1 MPPKKLKSALNNLLS
16 VQKEKQKKNE
26 KQKRA
31 QQWEQERRKKQSQQ
45 QTQQQKSPYEF
56 NDKILLVGEGNFS
69 FARSLV
75 ESVVHGGD
83 NIIATCYDSQEVLH
97 EKYEDESKGNVQVI
111 QELGGTVLFEVDA
124 THLDK
129 CKAIKQQKF
138 SKIVFNFPHAG
149 TSFKADI
156 PHCLSAHMTFCNT
169 WILFFLGAGI
179 KDQDRNIQ
187 SNQVLLKEFFKSAA
201 KLLQSRVE
209 GDENDGEIHVTLK
222 SGQPYDLWSVRT
234 MAKSTDL
241 LRPKTAFPFVP
252 ALYPGYAHRRTLGFK
267 EGLSKTGNEE
277 IIDKKPKTYV
287 FVRSQVMQDDID
299 KSKEGM
305 AKKRSVMRDMQ
316 GPNKKKSRTS
326 SHPESDDD

>member
-16 VQKEKQKKNE
+16 AQKEKQKKSD

-45 QTQQQKSPYEF
+45 QTQQQKAPYEF

-83 NIIATCYDSQEVLH
+83 NVIATCYDSEEVLNQ
-97 EKYEDESKGNVQVI
+97 KYEDESKDNIQVI
-111 QELGGTVLFEVDA
+111 EELGGTVVFEVDA
-124 THLDK
+124 TQLEK
-129 CKAIKQQKF
+129 CKAIKQRKF
-138 SKIVFNFPHAG
+138 SKIVFNFPHA
-149 TSFKADI
+149 
-156 PHCLSAHMTFCNT
+156 
-169 WILFFLGAGI
+169 GAGI

-187 SNQVLLKEFFKSAA
+187 SNQVLLKDFFKSAA

-222 SGQPYDLWSVRT
+222 SGQPYDLWSIRT

-252 ALYPGYAHRRTLGFK
+252 SLYPGYAHRRTLGFK
-267 EGLSKTGNEE
+267 EGLSKSGNEE

-287 FVRSQVMQDDID
+287 FVRSQVMQDEID

-316 GPNKKKSRTS
+316 GPNKKKARTS
-326 SHPESDDD
+326 SHPESDED

>member
-149 TSFKADI
+149 
-156 PHCLSAHMTFCNT
+156 
-169 WILFFLGAGI
+169 AGI

-277 IIDKKPKTYV
+277 ILDKKPKTYV